1 MNTDN
6 ATNQIGLE
14 KADMSEVIAQLNNL
28 LSTYHV
34 FYLNVRGYHWNVK
47 GEHFFTLHP
56 KFEELYTALQI
67 QIDEIAERILT
78 LGGTPLHA
86 YSDFV
91 QQNNTVIASQQ
102 GIAGNRGGLF
112 SGIGK
117 ALGGVFGGAGDAEL
131 QNQRAIA
138 SLDQPAAMP
147 QSNVNTGTTNIKQTT
162 SVNTTTNT
170 LDAFMQVWLQ
180 ATPAEREKMRQW
192 IQQ

>member
-1 MNTDN
+1 MSN

-56 KFEELYTALQI
+56 KFEELYTALQL

-86 YSDFV
+86 YSDFTQHTSIQEDKNV
-91 QQNNTVIASQQ
+91 KD
-102 GIAGNRGGLF
+102 GNACVK
-112 SGIGK
+112 S
-117 ALGGVFGGAGDAEL
+117 V
-131 QNQRAIA
+131 
-138 SLDQPAAMP
+138 
-147 QSNVNTGTTNIKQTT
+147 VTG
-162 SVNTTTNT
+162 
-170 LDAFMQVWLQ
+170 LQ
-180 ATPAEREKMRQW
+180 ALITEQRKVSALAADSEDQGTADLVDAYVQEQEKLIWMYNAFLG
-192 IQQ
+192 

>member
-1 MNTDN
+1 MSN

-56 KFEELYTALQI
+56 KFEELYTALQL

-86 YSDFV
+86 YSDFTQHTSIQEDKNV
-91 QQNNTVIASQQ
+91 KD
-102 GIAGNRGGLF
+102 GNACV
-112 SGIGK
+112 K
-117 ALGGVFGGAGDAEL
+117 GV
-131 QNQRAIA
+131 
-138 SLDQPAAMP
+138 
-147 QSNVNTGTTNIKQTT
+147 VT
-162 SVNTTTNT
+162 S
-170 LDAFMQVWLQ
+170 LQ
-180 ATPAEREKMRQW
+180 ALITEQRKVSALAADSEDQGTADLVDAYVQEQEKLIWMYNAFLG
-192 IQQ
+192 

>member
-1 MNTDN
+1 MSNN

-56 KFEELYTALQI
+56 KFEELYTSLQL

-91 QQNNTVIASQQ
+91 QHTSIEEDKNVKD
-102 GIAGNRGGLF
+102 GNACV
-112 SGIGK
+112 K
-117 ALGGVFGGAGDAEL
+117 GV
-131 QNQRAIA
+131 
-138 SLDQPAAMP
+138 
-147 QSNVNTGTTNIKQTT
+147 VTG
-162 SVNTTTNT
+162 
-170 LDAFMQVWLQ
+170 LQ
-180 ATPAEREKMRQW
+180 ALITEQRKVSALAADSEDQGTADLVDAYVQEQEKLIWMYNAFLG
-192 IQQ
+192 

>member
-1 MNTDN
+1 MSTDN

-14 KADMSEVIAQLNNL
+14 KADMSEVIVQLNNL

-56 KFEELYTALQI
+56 KFEELYTDLQL

-91 QQNNTVIASQQ
+91 QHTSISED
-102 GIAGNRGGLF
+102 
-112 SGIGK
+112 K
-117 ALGGVFGGAGDAEL
+117 
-131 QNQRAIA
+131 
-138 SLDQPAAMP
+138 
-147 QSNVNTGTTNIKQTT
+147 NVKDGTTCVKGVVTGLQSLITEQRQVSSIAAEGDDQGTADL
-162 SVNTTTNT
+162 V
-170 LDAFMQVWLQ
+170 DAYVQEQEKLVWMYNAFLG
-180 ATPAEREKMRQW
+180 
-192 IQQ
+192 